1 MRTIKESLR
10 SSSNETG
17 SLRCWIK
24 ECVKQKYLLLMVLP
38 GFLLVLIFHYI
49 PIYGI
54 LIAFKDYNVAEGI
67 WGSPWVGL
75 RHFNEF
81 LSNPLAGRLFLNTV
95 LLGVYSLVF
104 GFPAPI
110 ILAFLLN
117 EIKHSMFKRTVQ
129 TIVYIPFF
137 ISIVV
142 VIGMLS
148 ELASV
153 DGALNSLR
161 SLFGFERIPML
172 AREELFRTLFVG
184 TNIWR
189 EVGWGTIIYL
199 AALSGVDPT
208 LYDVASIDGANRWQK
223 MINITWPTILPTT
236 TILLILSLGGI
247 LGSDFQMVLLMQ
259 NPAIMEVSDVI
270 GTYVYRQGLLGARF
284 EHSAAVGLFLSVISF
299 GLVFTANYVSRRIS
313 ENSLW

>member
-1 MRTIKESLR
+1 MVLTLR
-10 SSSNETG
+10 R
-17 SLRCWIK
+17 LLK
-24 ECVKQKYLLLMVLP
+24 ECIKQKYLLLMVLP
-38 GFLLVLIFHYI
+38 GFLLVLIFHYL
-49 PIYGI
+49 PLYGI
-54 LIAFKDYNVAEGI
+54 LIAFKDYNIAEGI
-67 WGSPWVGL
+67 WGSPWVGF
-75 RHFNEF
+75 RHFGEF
-81 LSNPLAGRLFLNTV
+81 LSHPLAGRLFRNTA

-117 EIKHSMFKRTVQ
+117 EIKSSVFKRTVQ

-161 SLFGFERIPML
+161 SFFGFERIPLM
-172 AREELFRTLFVG
+172 AREGLFRTLFVG

-189 EVGWGTIIYL
+189 GVGWGTILYL

-236 TILLILSLGGI
+236 TVLLLLSLGGI

-259 NPAIMEVSDVI
+259 NPATMEVSDVI
-270 GTYVYRQGLLGARF
+270 GTYIYREGLLGARF

-299 GLVFTANYVSRRIS
+299 VLVFTANYVSRKIS